1 MGLFGD
7 LVDIG
12 GELVTGDIGGAVEE
26 GAEALGLGGGQQEA
40 TRPSRPQQAG
50 FPGAPKRPGRG
61 TGGAISTVTGPGGVR
76 RADSFRQESPPQQR
90 GRNLPEMR
98 QEAGGGERPSPNQQ
112 AFQDEL
118 PMQGKIGQLP
128 QEVGSIRRKDG
139 SVGPIR
145 RCPKGM
151 VLAIDDRCYPKS
163 MVSKKFRKWPPKTK
177 PPVTRS
183 EWKSLLDA
191 RKAAKG
197 IKRMARKLLD
207 VQGRDRKSLP
217 VEDD

>member
-1 MGLFGD
+1 MGLWGD
-7 LVDIG
+7 IASVG
-12 GELVTGDIGGAVEE
+12 GELLTGDVGGAIEE
-26 GAEALGLGGGQQEA
+26 GAEALGLTGGQQSN
-40 TRPSRPQQAG
+40 TRSGKPERAG
-50 FPGAPKRPGRG
+50 FPAGPKRPGRG
-61 TGGAISTVTGPGGVR
+61 TGGVGSTITGPGGVR
-76 RADSFRQESPPQQR
+76 QMGGRSREPRPQEVPE
-90 GRNLPEMR
+90 NLPQPR
-98 QEAGGGERPSPNQQ
+98 QQGTPERRSPQQQ
-112 AFQDEL
+112 AFRDEL
-118 PMQGKIGQLP
+118 PMQGQIGQLP

-217 VEDD
+217 VDDD